1 MGHLY
6 GGEYTL
12 VQTGPGD
19 RKSSVGRGHVPSG
32 GKHSTAQSP
41 CSGTACQRA
50 ACRLVSSSRA
60 RAAPGSGTVWAQAP
74 VEGLPLPLGSRG
86 ADPVIIPFPPLRSGT
101 VGPAF
106 PGFGLITAVHT
117 QLLHLA
123 FCCYHYFFPSDTMQ
137 LPALCL
143 FVEQTHPHPHPANE
157 AIRGISR

>member
-1 MGHLY
+1 M
-6 GGEYTL
+6 
-12 VQTGPGD
+12 
-19 RKSSVGRGHVPSG
+19 
-32 GKHSTAQSP
+32 
-41 CSGTACQRA
+41 
-50 ACRLVSSSRA
+50 
-60 RAAPGSGTVWAQAP
+60 
-74 VEGLPLPLGSRG
+74 EGLPLPLGSRG

-143 FVEQTHPHPHPANE
+143 YVEQTHPHPHPANE